1 MTFRKISKILND
13 VNTILF
19 PPLCFGCNARLYR
32 GEKLLCTICRDQ
44 IPLTEHN
51 FEAENEVDRVFYGR
65 INIQKAAAFLFFEQ
79 EGIVKNLI
87 HHLKYK
93 GEEEIGIFLG
103 DWFGSQLK
111 TQAPPIKI
119 DLVIPVPLHPR
130 KQKKRGYNQVSKF
143 AERLAFYLN
152 AEYNES
158 LLVKRSQ
165 TRTQTTK
172 DRWLRYFDQQG
183 QYLVENPQELRNK
196 SVLLV
201 DDVITTGA
209 TMEACGNVLIEGG
222 NVRLYL
228 AAIACVS

>member
-1 MTFRKISKILND
+1 
-13 VNTILF
+13 
-19 PPLCFGCNARLYR
+19 
-32 GEKLLCTICRDQ
+32 LCTICRDQ

>member
-1 MTFRKISKILND
+1 M
-13 VNTILF
+13 
-19 PPLCFGCNARLYR
+19 
-32 GEKLLCTICRDQ
+32 CTICRDE
-44 IPLTEHN
+44 IPLTEYN
-51 FEAENEVDRVFYGR
+51 FEAENEVDKVFYGR
-65 INIQKAAAFLFFEQ
+65 INIQKAVAFLFFEQ

-87 HHLKYK
+87 HHLKYN
-93 GEEEIGIFLG
+93 GQEEIGTFLG

-111 TQAPPIKI
+111 THEPPLKI

-152 AEYNES
+152 AEYNDT
-158 LLVKRSQ
+158 LLTKRSQ
-165 TRTQTTK
+165 SRTQTTK

-183 QYLVENPQELRNK
+183 QYVIDNPQELLDK

-201 DDVITTGA
+201 DDVVTTGA

-228 AAIACVS
+228 AAMACVP

>member
-1 MTFRKISKILND
+1 M
-13 VNTILF
+13 
-19 PPLCFGCNARLYR
+19 CFGCNARLYR

-65 INIQKAAAFLFFEQ
+65 INIQKAAAFLFFEE

-93 GEEEIGIFLG
+93 GQEEIGVFLG

-111 TQAPPIKI
+111 AQDPPLKI

-143 AERLAFYLN
+143 AKRLAFYLN
-152 AEYNES
+152 ADYNET

-183 QYLVENPQELRNK
+183 QYVVEKPQELSNK
-196 SVLLV
+196 SILLV

-209 TMEACGNVLIEGG
+209 TMEACGDVLSKAG

-228 AAIACVS
+228 AAMACVP